1 MKAAMKEAARNAAP
15 VAVVRDGDTLVVSGA
30 LVRAATA
37 GAWTRALPLIAGARR
52 IDLAQVPEVDSAG
65 LALLAE
71 LAELAARAGGGVTVT
86 GQPAGLADLRA
97 AYRLDDS
104 LAFASA

>member
-1 MKAAMKEAARNAAP
+1 MNEAARIPANVT
-15 VAVVRDGDTLVVSGA
+15 VARDGDALVVTGA
-30 LVRAATA
+30 LVRASIA
-37 GAWTRALPLIAGARR
+37 GAWTRALPLMAGVRR
-52 IDLAQVPEVDSAG
+52 IDLTQAAAVDSAG
-65 LALLAE
+65 LAL
-71 LAELAARAGGGVTVT
+71 LAELAARAGGGVTVS